1 MPAPAAARREVR
13 GEARIAVLLRLHP
26 PLAASTARTTR
37 VKASVP
43 VTSTMQ
49 VRPWWP
55 EHPTKSFFPG
65 KAASCVM
72 GVRNTGSTTF
82 NVTYA
87 MAHLASPYNESM
99 NLFNFT
105 GAVREPAAAPFQAQR
120 WAARHMHGARWLPL
134 GRLHSACR
142 SMAGHHR
149 GLRGCLPLCSAA
161 RLHLGA
167 VLRRAVPCS
176 SWAT

>member
-1 MPAPAAARREVR
+1 
-13 GEARIAVLLRLHP
+13 
-26 PLAASTARTTR
+26 
-37 VKASVP
+37 
-43 VTSTMQ
+43 MQ

-87 MAHLASPYNESM
+87 MAHLASPYNASM